1 MGSRFW
7 STSRLF
13 IWRRFVWSW
22 PNAREGRILAAA
34 CLLSLS
40 RFVCSWPNVRE
51 GRFLPPACLLSL
63 SRYVWSWP
71 KAREGRFL
79 AAACIYLLVDLNI
92 NGQTL
97 ATVDIQ
103 RLMALTFAVVCAEEA
118 KHRRHQ
124 IFSDF
129 WRRDFAVS
137 QRLAYGRSRVSRYL
151 WQGKEF
157 S

>member
-1 MGSRFW
+1 MMVGLQLLKFIRRTKNLLSHWPTPLYFPPMGSRFW

-22 PNAREGRILAAA
+22 PNSREGRILAAA

-40 RFVCSWPNVRE
+40 RFVCSWPNARE
-51 GRFLPPACLLSL
+51 GRILAAACLLSL

-103 RLMALTFAVVCAEEA
+103 RLMALTFAVVLCRGGQTSAT
-118 KHRRHQ
+118 
-124 IFSDF
+124 SDI
-129 WRRDFAVS
+129 
-137 QRLAYGRSRVSRYL
+137 
-151 WQGKEF
+151 
-157 S
+157 